1 MNLLT
6 RLRVAQNS
14 LLFAKDG
21 TLNEKTGRK
30 ILKCRY
36 AKNKVLYNL
45 YSGFVE
51 NGGKANEFSSKK
63 VIFPTLFI
71 QEKSVTQRGDILH
84 TKDRPMQLIHADVV
98 DLHFFSKSAVGS
110 KYCLASVEVFTSK
123 TYTCGMKKKH
133 QLSTKLE
140 KFYS

>member
-6 RLRVAQNS
+6 RLRVAENS

-84 TKDRPMQLIHADVV
+84 TKDRPM
-98 DLHFFSKSAVGS
+98 
-110 KYCLASVEVFTSK
+110 
-123 TYTCGMKKKH
+123 
-133 QLSTKLE
+133 
-140 KFYS
+140 